1 MPQPQ
6 PYHPWPAP
14 QTGPSAG
21 QLPRRTTSDR
31 VPGPSLRAG
40 TISTGPK
47 AERATELARR
57 YELLDRLGVPT
68 TASEAGEEFDELA
81 RDMAT
86 QAGFLYGFVN
96 LFLEEQTFIGLHQP
110 PPGSGFVV
118 VRRTMSLDH
127 GWCPEVMNRKKAL
140 PLHDVHA
147 SPRFSGNA
155 VVDAVGIRSYFGA
168 PLIHESGTV
177 LGTVCVIDPEKR
189 PLSEA
194 RRIRD
199 ITINTG
205 AGVLDHMSRRSVRQ
219 PVPPP
224 PTRVPQAIPGHSTV

>member
-1 MPQPQ
+1 MSQHAST
-6 PYHPWPAP
+6 PYRTP
-14 QTGPSAG
+14 QTAPPARS
-21 QLPRRTTSDR
+21 LPRRDMRDTNRGPFTPPATALTSQR
-31 VPGPSLRAG
+31 PQQSL
-40 TISTGPK
+40 
-47 AERATELARR
+47 ELAQR
-57 YELLDRLGVPT
+57 YELLNRLGLPPV
-68 TASEAGEEFDELA
+68 ANEDFDELA

-96 LFLEEQTFIGLHQP
+96 LFLEEQTFVGLHQP
-110 PPGSGFVV
+110 PADSGFVIV
-118 VRRTMSLDH
+118 GRTMSRDH
-127 GWCPEVMNRKKAL
+127 GWCPEVMARRKAL

-189 PLSEA
+189 PLREA

-205 AGVLDHMSRRSVRQ
+205 AQVMDHMSRAPLR
-219 PVPPP
+219 
-224 PTRVPQAIPGHSTV
+224 